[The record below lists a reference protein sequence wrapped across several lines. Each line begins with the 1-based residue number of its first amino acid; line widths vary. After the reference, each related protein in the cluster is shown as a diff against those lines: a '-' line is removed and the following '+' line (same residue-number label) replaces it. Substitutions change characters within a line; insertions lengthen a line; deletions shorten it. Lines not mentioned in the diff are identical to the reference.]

1 MNGGTSWGRPA
12 PGNNM
17 NKLTLIIAGISISVG
32 VVMTVAVGRR
42 FASQQCAQTE
52 ALNEQSAQIAQ
63 ATAENARL
71 SNLVARGTA
80 SQPLSPE
87 QHTELLRLRNEVGQ
101 LRSLAGQK
109 AVLEATNA
117 RLHEM
122 AVKSET
128 ALSQA
133 RALPN
138 YWPRDQVAF
147 AGYGAPESTVRSFL
161 AAMKNGDLDGFKDC
175 FDPAQQTELE
185 AELKKD
191 GGDPAAKEAE
201 IKAMWGEFIAT
212 ADGFHIIDQTVTG
225 SNEMTINLSF
235 DGPGH
240 VEKMVLRK
248 IGNDWKFA
256 KGP

>member
-1 MNGGTSWGRPA
+1 
-12 PGNNM
+12 M
-17 NKLTLIIAGISISVG
+17 NKLTLIIAGISISAG
-32 VVMTVAVGRR
+32 VVMTVAVERR
-42 FASQQCAQTE
+42 LAGQQRAQTG
-52 ALNEQSAQIAQ
+52 ALNDQAAQLAQ
-63 ATAENARL
+63 AAAENARL

-80 SQPLSPE
+80 APPLSPE

-101 LRSLAGQK
+101 LRTLAGQK

-122 AVKSET
+122 AVKSES
-128 ALSQA
+128 ALAAA

-138 YWPRDQVAF
+138 YWPREELAF
-147 AGYGAPESTVRSFL
+147 AGYGVPESTVRSFL
-161 AAMKNGDLDGFKDC
+161 AAIKNGDLNGFMDC
-175 FDPAQQTELE
+175 FDPAQQTELAAQLA

-212 ADGFHIIDQTVTG
+212 AEGFHVIDQTMTG

-235 DGPGH
+235 DGAGR

-256 KGP
+256 ERP